1 MAEMMM
7 EFLWLFIGLAV
18 GVIGAWLFFE
28 ARSRAR
34 LAEQEVRLSETNRRI
49 QRALER
55 ELSAHEGTKHRL
67 NRMNDEDKINKE
79 RMESLNTDVDAGRQ
93 VLESVQADAAAKGVE
108 IARLELRIEELMAE
122 IETRDAQ
129 LEEFDAVVARARS
142 HSDSTTEDIM
152 AKLARLESR
161 FGSDDDEDSD
171 IDQDEP
177 SEAGTETA
185 ESKAIGDYKAEVA
198 ELKSQVQARD
208 ETIASLK
215 ADVAATKKRDS
226 ENDTAKADVDA

>member
-1 MAEMMM
+1 M

-28 ARSRAR
+28 ARTRSR

-67 NRMNDEDKINKE
+67 NRMNDEDKISKE
-79 RMESLNTDVDAGRQ
+79 RMESLNTDVDASRQ

-108 IARLELRIEELMAE
+108 IARLELRIEELLGE
-122 IETRDAQ
+122 IDARDAQ
-129 LEEFDAVVARARS
+129 LEEFDTVVARARS

-152 AKLARLESR
+152 AKLARLESQ
-161 FGSDDDEDSD
+161 FGTEEDGDPDPDEKSAGST
-171 IDQDEP
+171 EP
-177 SEAGTETA
+177 EQSEAIGNHEA
-185 ESKAIGDYKAEVA
+185 EIA
-198 ELKSQVQARD
+198 ELKSQLQAKED
-208 ETIASLK
+208 AIASLK
-215 ADVAATKKRDS
+215 ADIAAVQVRDN
-226 ENDTAKADVDA
+226 ENDTAKTDVDA

>member
-1 MAEMMM
+1 MM

-28 ARSRAR
+28 ARTRSR

-67 NRMNDEDKINKE
+67 NRMDNEDKINKE
-79 RMESLNTDVDAGRQ
+79 RMESLNTDVDASRQ

-108 IARLELRIEELMAE
+108 IARLELQVEKLLGE
-122 IETRDAQ
+122 IETRDTQ
-129 LEEFDAVVARARS
+129 LEEFDTVVARARS

-152 AKLARLESR
+152 AKLARLESQ
-161 FGSDDDEDSD
+161 FGSDEDGDPNQGERS
-171 IDQDEP
+171 
-177 SEAGTETA
+177 AGSTETA
-185 ESKAIGDYKAEVA
+185 SSEAIGKYKAEIA
-198 ELKSQVQARD
+198 DLKLQLQAKD
-208 ETIASLK
+208 DAIASLK
-215 ADVAATKKRDS
+215 ADIAAVHVRDG
-226 ENDTAKADVDA
+226 ENDVAKTDVDA

>member
-1 MAEMMM
+1 M

-28 ARSRAR
+28 ARTRSR

-67 NRMNDEDKINKE
+67 NRMDNEDKINKE
-79 RMESLNTDVDAGRQ
+79 RIESLNTDVDASRQ

-108 IARLELRIEELMAE
+108 IARLELRIEELLGE
-122 IETRDAQ
+122 IATRDAQ
-129 LEEFDAVVARARS
+129 LEEFDTVVARARS

-152 AKLARLESR
+152 AKLARLESQ
-161 FGSDDDEDSD
+161 FGSDQDGGSDRDERPEASTDTV
-171 IDQDEP
+171 E
-177 SEAGTETA
+177 SEAISNYETEIA
-185 ESKAIGDYKAEVA
+185 D
-198 ELKSQVQARD
+198 LKSQLHAKED
-208 ETIASLK
+208 AIASLK
-215 ADVAATKKRDS
+215 ADIAAVQVRDN
-226 ENDTAKADVDA
+226 EEDTAKTDVDA

>member
-1 MAEMMM
+1 MMM

-28 ARSRAR
+28 ARARAR

-67 NRMNDEDKINKE
+67 NRMDDEDKINKE

-108 IARLELRIEELMAE
+108 IARLELRIEELVSE
-122 IETRDAQ
+122 IEVRDAQ
-129 LEEFDAVVARARS
+129 LEEFDTVVARARS

-152 AKLARLESR
+152 AKLARLESQ
-161 FGSDDDEDSD
+161 FGSDADSGSEPDDGSAASADTAQSEDVGD
-171 IDQDEP
+171 H
-177 SEAGTETA
+177 EAEIA
-185 ESKAIGDYKAEVA
+185 D
-198 ELKSQVQARD
+198 LKSQLQAKED
-208 ETIASLK
+208 TIASLK
-215 ADVAATKKRDS
+215 ADIAAAKVGDS
-226 ENDTAKADVDA
+226 EDDAAKADVDA

>member
-1 MAEMMM
+1 MMM

-28 ARSRAR
+28 ARTRSR

-108 IARLELRIEELMAE
+108 IARLELRIEELLGE
-122 IETRDAQ
+122 IDARDAE
-129 LEEFDAVVARARS
+129 LKEFDTVVARARS

-152 AKLARLESR
+152 EKLARLESQ
-161 FGSDDDEDSD
+161 FESDEDSD
-171 IDQDEP
+171 PDQDEKSTGSADTVK
-177 SEAGTETA
+177 SEVIGNYEA
-185 ESKAIGDYKAEVA
+185 EIAD
-198 ELKSQVQARD
+198 LKLQLQAKED
-208 ETIASLK
+208 AIASLE
-215 ADVAATKKRDS
+215 ADIAAVHVRDG
-226 ENDTAKADVDA
+226 ENDTAKTDVDA

>member
-1 MAEMMM
+1 MM

-28 ARSRAR
+28 ARTRAR

-108 IARLELRIEELMAE
+108 IARLELRIEELTAE
-122 IETRDAQ
+122 LETRDAQ
-129 LEEFDAVVARARS
+129 LEEFDTVVARARS

-161 FGSDDDEDSD
+161 LKTDEDDDAG
-171 IDQDEP
+171 QDEGTAQGADTAQTG
-177 SEAGTETA
+177 SIDVYEAE
-185 ESKAIGDYKAEVA
+185 IA
-198 ELKSQVQARD
+198 ELKSQLQAKED
-208 ETIASLK
+208 AIASLK
-215 ADVAATKKRDS
+215 ADIAADQPGDNEKDA
-226 ENDTAKADVDA
+226 AKTGIDAESTP